1 MNQLNTIVNYG
12 KIHVTSKTTDLKK
25 RISLVFFS
33 ISVKAMGRIEEIR
46 TKRER
51 HHIMKR

>member
-1 MNQLNTIVNYG
+1 MIVNYG
-12 KIHVTSKTTDLKK
+12 KIQVRKK
-25 RISLVFFS
+25 HEFIRIKIRSSYL
-33 ISVKAMGRIEEIR
+33 VKAMGRVEEIR

>member
-1 MNQLNTIVNYG
+1 VIYG
-12 KIHVTSKTTDLKK
+12 KIHVRQENFIYRKKKKTIK
-25 RISLVFFS
+25 IFS
-33 ISVKAMGRIEEIR
+33 YLVKAMGRIEEIR